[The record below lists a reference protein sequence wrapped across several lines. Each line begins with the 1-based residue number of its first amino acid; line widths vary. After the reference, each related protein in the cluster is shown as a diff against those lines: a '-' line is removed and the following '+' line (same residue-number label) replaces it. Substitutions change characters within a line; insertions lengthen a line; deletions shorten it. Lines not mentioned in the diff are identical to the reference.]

1 MKKSAIFLLG
11 LFYAISS
18 PLFATEYE
26 SSYCAHEQE
35 LNNLYPTLVRA
46 YPDTLLRIDF
56 DFLNTLKSQYENLS
70 IEESN
75 AKDLTHNEILIPLAR
90 HWSALFI
97 QHESAQGTFFAQ
109 EIDAHLHSTQVSLDW
124 ISLLPMRFAAAISSA
139 PSQEEIAIYNGDLY
153 DNALS
158 HTAFFE
164 KSCWSDH
171 KEFKKTIG
179 LVDLFKNIT
188 LFRPVKKTPTQLVPK
203 ITLPIMGEDELNIPD
218 MVLMN
223 LDNIFPI
230 GVSFKSHTE
239 GVHGTNTLT
248 SLGFLLHDLIHCEG
262 SHSSFLQQT
271 EEAPEKVTS
280 FLLKKHNLNAKIM
293 KFFLYK
299 AIQNAEG
306 NFKSLQFR
314 KMILALFLGNHE
326 SDSWPQE
333 LYRTAS
339 LDDTVDTFCAHI
351 LTAKDHLKING
362 FEDKHKED
370 VAGTS
375 VFDGKIYLADAEL
388 FKRLRQHHL
397 KIDDVS
403 LSALKDIP
411 GDFVITKSVPHKIEY
426 TATLDNQAIA
436 SAENT
441 VRYTFIS
448 NSDAYTLH
456 YRLKDARGLH
466 TVLRYAGLR
475 GVKPLTVESLLANR
489 RIEDLSTGD
498 TKDASAQAITYLHT
512 LARSAAQVVEN
523 FKTQAKILLTRA
535 DADFLHR
542 QAADLAKEMQAL
554 GDMTFDQ

>member
-26 SSYCAHEQE
+26 SSHCAPEQE
-35 LNNLYPTLVRA
+35 LRDLYPTLVKA
-46 YPDTLLRIDF
+46 YPDNLLKVDF

-70 IEESN
+70 LEDAA

-97 QHESAQGTFFAQ
+97 QHESEQGTFFAQ
-109 EIDAHLHSTQVSLDW
+109 EIDAHLHNTQVSLDW

-164 KSCWSDH
+164 KNCWSDH

-188 LFRPVKKTPTQLVPK
+188 LFRPVKKTPTQLIPK
-203 ITLPIMGEDELNIPD
+203 IILPIMGEDELNIPD

-271 EEAPEKVTS
+271 EEAPQKVTS

-362 FEDKHKED
+362 FEDEHKED

-375 VFDGKIYLADAEL
+375 VFDGKIYLADVEL
-388 FKRLRQHHL
+388 FKHLRQHH
-397 KIDDVS
+397 IDIPEES
-403 LSALKDIP
+403 LSAVKDIP
-411 GDFVITKSVPHKIEY
+411 GDFVITKSDPNKIEY
-426 TATLDNQAIA
+426 TATLDNRTIA
-436 SAENT
+436 WAQST
-441 VRYTFIS
+441 VRYTSIS
-448 NSDAYTLH
+448 DSYVYTLH